1 MPATT
6 ADEFPALTDQDIHTL
21 FQIINAAQQ
30 SSQTGSRALFT
41 AYDET
46 LARYGI
52 NPNHDR
58 IYFRFLLRMGAG
70 RPGEDLFNR
79 FKHFLADLGIS
90 VELDEGGDAVDEIT
104 RQIDGLE
111 LTANGARS
119 DGRRSQRASRR
130 ASFNSAYLD
139 NGEPTWRSE
148 EETDVSPPARK
159 LPNGTHKRASSRAS
173 DPTGRRSRSY
183 NARPRPLEHLPI
195 RGRVTARASS
205 ETLNHVRKRAG
216 SVSSQGS
223 LIITRPHS
231 RNQPHSRPY
240 ALQLDGYSNP
250 SSPQASTSEYISGAE
265 PDHFIPP
272 ELLYRPSET
281 QMIADAEIFQYNHS
295 RALSRRVLAHW
306 RERALHL
313 KQIHD
318 EWDARAT
325 SIDHRTILH
334 DAFTA
339 WRQRFHDIRNERAA
353 EEWVAQKSPY
363 AVMLRDMFLKD
374 KMFSHWAK
382 HTEDKIVD
390 TKVARRHLLRT
401 KYLRAWRDVT
411 AVNEL
416 KVERFKLKKW
426 FGVWKGRTAQHLDDE
441 ELALERYEERLVQR
455 VYWKWFWA
463 YLERGAS
470 VYEERK
476 IKARHLGKLIEAV
489 RTSRETEDM
498 LEELRVKHVESV
510 TMAWWASRTRALQG
524 LEPIADDFRRKA
536 MLAAPLKTL
545 RTYAQLAP
553 LARQVMRAVGTRLMR
568 TALLSWQSR
577 ARSQRQAKE
586 VNRMRVLRNA
596 WTTWND
602 RLRCQALS
610 ARIDDRVVLQSLY
623 KWVLASRTA
632 LFIRVR
638 DANLKAKV
646 LYNLFNKTNEQRIK
660 LAAAERAFRSDQR
673 IRCLHGALACWRNRV
688 QALRQQEGLALS
700 LYEPRLLQ
708 RTFHTWHQRYA
719 HISELTTQASQAQF
733 YVLTTH
739 ALKKWRDATS
749 HAQRLRRREAYA
761 TVRRKV
767 KMGTCRR
774 ALEALRIK
782 AAEVAGMNRVAQN
795 HAESKTLIVAVR
807 LFDVWRQKT
816 VSMTEHAQQAETLHA
831 LKLRTQ
837 TFRAWRQRHVRYQ
850 QDEARATAFAAEI
863 TAPDAVSA
871 LRKLSWR
878 LFQIQRQEETAL
890 ALRNKHW
897 ERHIRG
903 MLRYW
908 AEQTAAI
915 QEARNEAG
923 AQTQRTHHTPVAD
936 LFTQTQT
943 REVDEADELASNP
956 DHDHDP
962 DPNEEDEDD
971 DDDKLL
977 ARASE
982 WTAFD
987 ASGLNLD
994 TLNLD
999 LDLNTDLLAGG
1010 PGLPAITT
1018 STPLP
1023 GYLRTPGKRS
1033 TARQKVRERLGA
1045 LAAAPAAGAGYGGVA
1060 TPAHAA
1066 APRALRAAT
1075 APPAAGTTRPA
1086 AAAGAITP
1094 FERKLRAQ
1102 GYGARGSGRGGGS
1115 GRRGFGASVGAGVGR
1130 ERGFVVGFED
1140 IAEGGSGDLEG

>member
-1 MPATT
+1 
-6 ADEFPALTDQDIHTL
+6 
-21 FQIINAAQQ
+21 
-30 SSQTGSRALFT
+30 
-41 AYDET
+41 
-46 LARYGI
+46 
-52 NPNHDR
+52 
-58 IYFRFLLRMGAG
+58 MGAG
-70 RPGEDLFNR
+70 RPGENLFNR
-79 FKHFLADLGIS
+79 FKNFLADLGIS

-111 LTANGARS
+111 LTANGAQS
-119 DGRRSQRASRR
+119 HGRPSQRASRR
-130 ASFNSAYLD
+130 ASFDSAYLD
-139 NGEPTWRSE
+139 NQEPTWRSE

-159 LPNGTHKRASSRAS
+159 LPNGTHKRSSSRAS

-205 ETLNHVRKRAG
+205 ENLNHVRKRAG

-223 LIITRPHS
+223 LIITRPQS
-231 RNQPHSRPY
+231 RNQHHSRPY
-240 ALQLDGYSNP
+240 APQLDGYSNP
-250 SSPQASTSEYISGAE
+250 SSPQASTSEYTSGAE
-265 PDHFIPP
+265 PDHFLPP

-281 QMIADAEIFQYNHS
+281 QMIADAEIFQYNRS
-295 RALSRRVLAHW
+295 RALCRRVLARW
-306 RERALHL
+306 RDSALHL

-334 DAFTA
+334 DAFAT
-339 WRQRFHDIRNERAA
+339 WRQRFHEVRNERAA
-353 EEWVAQKSPY
+353 EEWVAQKSRA
-363 AVMLRDMFLKD
+363 AVRLRDMFLKD
-374 KMFSHWAK
+374 KTLSHWVRYAEEK
-382 HTEDKIVD
+382 ALK
-390 TKVARRHLLRT
+390 TKAARRHLLRT

-411 AVNEL
+411 VVNEL

-426 FGVWKGRTAQHLDDE
+426 FGIWKGRTARNLDDE
-441 ELALERYEERLVQR
+441 ELALERYEEQLVQR

-476 IKARHLGKLIEAV
+476 TEARYLGRLAEAV
-489 RTSRETEDM
+489 RISREREDM
-498 LEELRVKHVESV
+498 LEGLRIRHVQRMTV
-510 TMAWWASRTRALQG
+510 AWWASRTRALQG
-524 LEPIADDFRRKA
+524 MEPIADDFRRKA
-536 MLAAPLKTL
+536 MLAAPLNIL
-545 RTYAQLAP
+545 RTYARLAP
-553 LARQVMRAVGTRLMR
+553 LARQVTAAVDTRLMR

-586 VNRMRVLRNA
+586 VDRMRVLRNA

-602 RLRCQALS
+602 CLRCQALS

-632 LFIRVR
+632 LFIRVQ
-638 DANLKAKV
+638 DANLKTKV
-646 LYNLFNKTNEQRIK
+646 LYNLYNKTNEQRIK
-660 LAAAERAFRSDQR
+660 LAAAERTFRSRQR
-673 IRCLHGALACWRNRV
+673 VRCLRGALSSWRNTLE
-688 QALRQQEGLALS
+688 ALHQQEGLALS

-719 HISELTTQASQAQF
+719 HIAELTTQASQAQF

-739 ALKKWRDATS
+739 ALKKWRAATS

-774 ALEALRIK
+774 ALETLRIK
-782 AAEVAGMNRVAQN
+782 AAEVAGMNRTAQN
-795 HAESKTLIVAVR
+795 HAESKTVIVAVG
-807 LFDVWRQKT
+807 LFDIWRQRT
-816 VSMTEHAQQAETLHA
+816 TSITQAAQQAETLHA

-837 TFRAWRQRHVRYQ
+837 TFRLWRQRHQRYQ
-850 QDEARATAFAAEI
+850 QDEARAAAFAAEI

-890 ALRNKHW
+890 ALRDKHW
-897 ERHIRG
+897 ERHVRG

-915 QEARNEAG
+915 QEARHEAE
-923 AQTQRTHHTPVAD
+923 AQTHRTHHTPVAD
-936 LFTQTQT
+936 LFAQTQT
-943 REVDEADELASNP
+943 REVDELASNP
-956 DHDHDP
+956 DPGLDP
-962 DPNEEDEDD
+962 GPDDDDEDEDD
-971 DDDKLL
+971 DRAL

-1010 PGLPAITT
+1010 PGLAAIAT

-1045 LAAAPAAGAGYGGVA
+1045 LAAVPAGGGGVGYGDAVTPAPAPAAFGS
-1060 TPAHAA
+1060 
-1066 APRALRAAT
+1066 RAAT
-1075 APPAAGTTRPA
+1075 APPAAGSARPA
-1086 AAAGAITP
+1086 AAAGGAAITP

-1102 GYGARGSGRGGGS
+1102 GYGGRGSGRGGG
-1115 GRRGFGASVGAGVGR
+1115 RRGFGASAGAGGGR